1 MSDHVVR
8 WLSRGLPTRMHA
20 AQSEGDASPSGLCN
34 TAGRS
39 GITATRT
46 RSAVR
51 RFRWLLLAGGIFA
64 GAAFAQSADMVLAQ
78 HVVTPDPVPAGGVA
92 TITITVNNN
101 GTSSAANVQLTDT
114 IPAGS
119 TFVSMTASNGGTCTA
134 VAPYVCTWATIPFPG
149 SRTVTLRVTLPT
161 AAVWTNSA
169 ALTSDTADNNTG
181 NNSLTRNIT
190 VVAAANLAV
199 SATSSAGGPIAAG
212 TPYNYAVTVTNNGGP
227 DPLPAGQSPRV
238 TFNVPTGATVT
249 SRPTGTGWDCQPSS
263 GYPLTAP
270 AGGGAGTEITCSRSD
285 GLASGASFPNI
296 TVPAVANVTGSV
308 DATFDVRSNF
318 PDGDTSDNVDTETVT
333 LTAGTDMAITKT
345 AALAAGGGGSQATF
359 TLAARQLGGSPPTGV
374 TVTDTLP
381 AGLDYVSHSA
391 AAPWVCDFGAT
402 VAGRLTCTYPGTYI
416 GGPFTNL
423 PAISLVANVSGI
435 GDIPNTGTV
444 AANEADSNNANN
456 TSTVTVNNSAD
467 LRISKSPSVNP
478 VVTGASYDWNI
489 VVRNFGPMPVLTGQT
504 ITVTETVP
512 AGMSLA
518 ALPGGSQWSC
528 AALPAVGPTT
538 VTCTHTRSSNLAV
551 NSDAPTLSIP
561 ATNTNA
567 GTLTNNVCLALSGG
581 GPVEA
586 GDTPGFERNCV
597 GAGITGTTGVNSA
610 DLQIVKNASPG
621 SVVVGQNLTYT
632 IVATN
637 LSTTVDATNVH
648 VYDTVNNLVSTGGLQ
663 SITTTQGSC
672 SPAGP
677 YPLNG
682 VSQVVDCDLGT
693 LLRNGGSATIV
704 ITVRPNNA
712 TAAVLARGNTATVNS
727 LDVGDP
733 DRSNNSSTVSSNVEP
748 RVDATVTKT
757 VNPSSNVRVGQPTVY
772 TVTARN
778 GGPSRAN
785 ELIITDVMPPNTAF
799 VSVGTPS
806 NSGTCSTVP
815 AVNAVGG
822 TLSCRWTNVDA
833 NSNRTVTFTVRPLA
847 AALGTTISNTVN
859 VTVGAGDTETD
870 TTNNSSTITTN
881 VIDSLVDI
889 LVQKTDSVDPVALGA
904 ETMYTV
910 TIRNA
915 GPSIG
920 TNLVMTDTF
929 PNAGNTARFSYQ
941 GSLTATV
948 AGVNV
953 PAPACT
959 APAIGAMSG
968 TLQCTFPTIDVGTTE
983 QVVLTYRMRAESII
997 TAGSYSG
1004 TQGNRVTVAVAENET
1019 QTTNNTVD
1027 EDTTTSRAA
1036 PAAGSEIDLGIA
1048 KTTSA
1053 ARATPGTEFDYTLRV
1068 TNTQTAG
1075 SGRDVVPANGAQV
1088 TDALPAGLTFV
1099 SAPGCSY
1106 DGASRQVVCV
1116 IASLAAGASVDF
1128 TVRVRV
1134 DSPYAGPA
1142 TLSNTACVDMPADP
1156 VGGNN
1161 CSTTPKT
1168 VGTPPPTS
1176 IPTLSEWGMIL
1187 LSILLASLAL
1197 REVALQRRR

>member
-1 MSDHVVR
+1 MFDHVMR
-8 WLSRGLPTRMHA
+8 WLSRGVPTRMPVVQS
-20 AQSEGDASPSGLCN
+20 QSEPSPREACNGDRGSVLSK
-34 TAGRS
+34 
-39 GITATRT
+39 
-46 RSAVR
+46 SAVH
-51 RFRWLLLAGGIFA
+51 RFRWVLVVGGLV
-64 GAAFAQSADMVLAQ
+64 GGGAFAQSADMVLAQ
-78 HVVTPDPVPAGGVA
+78 HVVTPDPVPAGGIA

-101 GTSSAANVQLTDT
+101 GTSPAANVSLTDT
-114 IPAGS
+114 IPAGAD
-119 TFVSMTASNGGTCTA
+119 FVSMTASDGGTCTA
-134 VAPYVCTWATIPFPG
+134 VAPYACTWASIPYPG
-149 SRTVTLRVTLPT
+149 SRTVTLRMRLPS

-169 ALTSDTADNNTG
+169 VLTSDTPDNNAG

-199 SATSSAGGPIAAG
+199 SATSSAGSPIAAG
-212 TPYNYAVTVTNNGGP
+212 TAYNYAVTVTNSGGP

-238 TFNVPTGATVT
+238 TFNVPTGASVT
-249 SRPTGTGWDCQPSS
+249 SRPTGTGWDCQPSG
-263 GYPLTAP
+263 GYPITAP

-285 GLASGASFPNI
+285 GLAIGASYPVI

-318 PDGDTSDNVDTETVT
+318 PDGDTSDNVDTESVT

-359 TLAARQLGGSPPTGV
+359 TLAARQRGGSPPTDV
-374 TVTDTLP
+374 TVIDTLP

-391 AAPWVCDFGAT
+391 AAPWVCDFGVT
-402 VAGRLTCTYPGTYI
+402 VAGRLTCTYPGIYS

-444 AANEADSNNANN
+444 SANETDSDNANN

-478 VVTGASYDWNI
+478 VVTGASYNWNI

-528 AALPAVGPTT
+528 TTLPAVGAAT
-538 VTCTHTRSSNLAV
+538 VTCTHTRTSNLAV
-551 NSDAPTLSIP
+551 NSDAPTLTIP
-561 ATNTNA
+561 ATNTNP

-586 GDTPGFERNCV
+586 GDTPGGFERNCV
-597 GAGITGTTGVNSA
+597 GAGITGTTALNSA
-610 DLQIVKNASPG
+610 DLQIVKTASPG

-712 TAAVLARGNTATVNS
+712 TAAVLPRGNTATVNS

-772 TVTARN
+772 TITARN
-778 GGPSRAN
+778 GGPSQAN

-815 AVNAVGG
+815 AVNSVGG

-847 AALGTTISNTVN
+847 AALGTVISNTVN
-859 VTVGAGDTETD
+859 VTVGAADTETD

-881 VIDSLVDI
+881 VIASLVDI

-920 TNLVMTDTF
+920 TNLVMIDTF

-941 GSLTATV
+941 GNLTATV

-959 APAIGAMSG
+959 QPATGAMSG
-968 TLQCTFPTIDVGTTE
+968 TLQCTFPTIGVGASE

-997 TAGSYSG
+997 TAGAYSG
-1004 TQGNRVTVAVAENET
+1004 TQGNRVTVAVDENET
-1019 QTTNNTVD
+1019 QMTNNQVD
-1027 EDTTTSRAA
+1027 EDTTTSRGA
-1036 PAAGSEIDLGIA
+1036 PAVGSEIDLGIA

-1068 TNTQTAG
+1068 TNTQLAG

-1134 DSPYAGPA
+1134 DSPYTGPA
-1142 TLSNTACVDMPADP
+1142 TLNNTACVDMPADP
-1156 VGGNN
+1156 VAGNN

-1168 VGTPPPTS
+1168 VGNPPPTS

-1187 LSILLASLAL
+1187 LSMLLASLAL